1 MNRIFLTLATIGNL
15 SLVAAFVCGWQIGDA
30 GSLSETAR
38 QAVSLHFL
46 VAIGAGLLAM
56 LVHAVALTYFM
67 GTGRWIEETSEA
79 YGLGAAARKQN
90 IRLKYRALPGMIA
103 CILLIIVTG
112 AFGAIADPASNTSM
126 AGASTIHFT
135 LATLTI
141 LANFGT
147 SWFEYSAIEENGRL
161 VNEVIGAARQI
172 RRDKGLDTPAEP
184 SSTQAG

>member
-1 MNRIFLTLATIGNL
+1 MNRIFLTLATVGNL
-15 SLVAAFVCGWQIGDA
+15 SLVVAFVCGWQIGDA

-67 GTGRWIEETSEA
+67 GTGRWIEETSDA
-79 YGLGAAARKQN
+79 YKLGPDARKLN
-90 IRLKYRALPGMIA
+90 IRLKYRALPGMLG

-126 AGASTIHFT
+126 AGATTIHFT
-135 LATLTI
+135 LAALTVFS
-141 LANFGT
+141 NFGT
-147 SWFEYSAIEENGRL
+147 SWLEYSAIAENGRL
-161 VNEVIGAARQI
+161 VNEVTTAARQI
-172 RRDKGLDTPAEP
+172 RREKGLDTPADP
-184 SSTQAG
+184 STTQA